1 MAQAAKTIEN
11 TQAKKKRKAKYGRE
25 VIRENLQLYSLMIP
39 VFILIIIFCYI
50 PMYGIVIAFQ
60 DYTPGS
66 PFLGSGVDW
75 VGFKHFVNF
84 VQGEYFWRLI
94 KNTLVLN
101 LLNLVFGFTIP
112 IAFALLM
119 DQIQALRFKKVIQTL
134 SYMPYFISAVV
145 VAGMVISF
153 IDVNGLITNFLTLFG
168 LEQQNYRINP
178 TAFPIVYTVTNV
190 WKGFGFGSILY
201 FSTISSIDPELYES
215 AKLDGANR
223 WQRVRYI
230 TIPGIQNIIAINLIM
245 TIGGILN
252 TNSELILLL
261 YTPAVYDVSDVI
273 GTYTYRLGIQGGQY
287 SYTTAA
293 GLFMSVIGFILTI
306 IANKISNRLTGFG
319 LW

>member
-1 MAQAAKTIEN
+1 MAQAAQTIAN
-11 TQAKKKRKAKYGRE
+11 AQAKKKRKAKYGRE

-66 PFLGSGVDW
+66 PFLGSGVEW
-75 VGFKHFVNF
+75 VGFKHFANF

-94 KNTLVLN
+94 KNTLALN